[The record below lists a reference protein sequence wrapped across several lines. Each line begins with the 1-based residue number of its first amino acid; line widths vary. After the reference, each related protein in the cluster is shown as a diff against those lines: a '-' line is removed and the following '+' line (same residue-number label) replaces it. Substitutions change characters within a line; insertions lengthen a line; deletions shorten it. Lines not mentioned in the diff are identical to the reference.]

1 MIEKKVVLEKAISA
15 VADREGNYDSPADNF
30 RRIARLWHAH
40 LLNRY
45 ERIETYR
52 IPPLDAVDVAIMC
65 DMIKTSRL
73 EFDPT
78 HLDSWV
84 DKAGYAACG
93 ANCTVKIDD
102 ESTVNSAES
111 SLRWIDGI
119 EYERTNNPD
128 GFDRWCATG
137 RHHPGLTNTPRRGE
151 VLGSRNR

>member
-1 MIEKKVVLEKAISA
+1 MISKKEVLEKAILA
-15 VADREGNYDSPADNF
+15 VADRGKTYDSPIDNF

-93 ANCTVKIDD
+93 ASICVRV
-102 ESTVNSAES
+102 E
-111 SLRWIDGI
+111 G
-119 EYERTNNPD
+119 
-128 GFDRWCATG
+128 
-137 RHHPGLTNTPRRGE
+137 
-151 VLGSRNR
+151 